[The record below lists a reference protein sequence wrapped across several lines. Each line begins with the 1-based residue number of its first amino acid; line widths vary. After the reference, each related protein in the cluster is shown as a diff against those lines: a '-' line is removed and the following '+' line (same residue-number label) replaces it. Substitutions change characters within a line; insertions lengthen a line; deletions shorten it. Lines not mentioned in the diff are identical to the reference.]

1 MSSAGE
7 VVAVGSPRFT
17 LHTLGWRAFQ
27 DLCAAVL
34 REVWGQSVQAFA
46 DSNDGGRD
54 GAFYGTWQPPTDP
67 SGVRDVPPGPFV
79 LQCKHT
85 KKADTTLAPSEL
97 EDEFDKV
104 SALVKRGVCGT
115 YVLLTNARVT
125 GTSEEEIRR
134 RLSACG
140 VAHPLVL
147 DGQWLSDMIATH
159 RRLRMFVPRVYG
171 LGDLSQIL
179 DERAYAQASVLMA
192 SAPEQVATFVVTGA
206 YRKAARAL
214 RDHGFVLLLGDPAVG
229 KSVIALMLAI
239 SAADNW
245 DCMAIKAR
253 TSEELVQRWNPH
265 EKDQFFWLDDAF
277 GAVRHEEHL
286 THAWARDLPH
296 VMSAVKNGAR
306 VVLTSRS
313 YIYNE
318 ARPLLKPYS
327 YPRLHEQQVT
337 VDVADLTREER
348 QQILYNHLSAGDQ
361 PQDVR
366 AQMKPHLEA
375 AADAA
380 PFRPEAARRLGL
392 QAFTSKLPL
401 TRQGITAFMAQSQQ
415 LLSDVYDQL
424 DTHAHAALALTY
436 ATARDETLPGLPNPI
451 TLDAGDRNIIDQ
463 AGSTQAGV
471 GKALTALTGTF
482 LRLNTSPDGQ
492 EYWAFHHPTLRE
504 GFAAW
509 LTTQPHLMPMVLVG
523 MTDQALLSRTDC
535 LSPRSGQHQGT
546 LLRIPPPL
554 YPDVARRVVALRQR
568 PREREEDWLQYHNRQ
583 RAVLVY
589 LWQNSSS
596 GFLRV
601 YVAADPHLYEALVQF
616 DAPTTYDLRPRVL
629 ARLHQAGL
637 LPEDL
642 RQQTIARMMELSV
655 TAPDADWVEAG
666 GGVGPWDVLLTNEE
680 REAMLE
686 HVRQQLVPDLDDRV
700 EDWVGE
706 FAGDEDDD
714 PVENAL
720 RLYEEAF
727 KERHDASTASK
738 IDWAIHNYQQMRQP
752 PEDDTS
758 DWTPSTPSLHERLS
772 HLRQRSGNQRSLFDD
787 VDQ

>member
-7 VVAVGSPRFT
+7 VVAAGSPRFT

-54 GAFYGTWQPPTDP
+54 GAFYGTWQPPTDL
-67 SGVRDVPPGPFV
+67 SGVRDVPPGSFV

-85 KKADTTLAPSEL
+85 KKADATLAPSEL

-104 SALVKRGVCGT
+104 NALVKRGVCGT

-134 RLSACG
+134 RLSVCG

-245 DCMAIKAR
+245 DCLAIKAR

-296 VMSAVKNGAR
+296 VMSSVKNGAR

-327 YPRLHEQQVT
+327 YPLLHEQQVT

-348 QQILYNHLSAGDQ
+348 QQILYNHLAAGDQ
-361 PQDVR
+361 PQDLR

-375 AADAA
+375 ASDAI

-392 QAFTSKLPL
+392 QAFTANLAM
-401 TRQGITAFMAQSQQ
+401 TQQGVTTFMAQSQQ
-415 LLSDVYDQL
+415 LLNDLYDQL
-424 DTHAHAALALTY
+424 DAHAHAALALAY
-436 ATARDETLPGLPNPI
+436 ATARDKALPGLPNPV
-451 TLDAGDRNIIDQ
+451 LFDASDRDILER
-463 AGSTQAGV
+463 AGSTPAGV
-471 GKALTALTGTF
+471 SKALAALAGTF
-482 LRLNTSPDGQ
+482 LRLNTSSNGQ
-492 EYWAFHHPTLRE
+492 EYWTFHHPTLRE
-504 GFAAW
+504 GFAGW
-509 LTTQPHLMPMVLVG
+509 LTTQPHLLPMVLIG
-523 MTDQALLSRTDC
+523 MSDQALLSRTDC
-535 LSPRSGQHQGT
+535 LSPSSTQRQGT
-546 LLRIPPPL
+546 LLRIPPSL
-554 YPDVARRVVALRQR
+554 YEEVAHRLAALRQQR
-568 PREREEDWLQYHNRQ
+568 RGPLEDWRQ
-583 RAVLVY
+583 FHERKWAVQTY
-589 LWQNSSS
+589 LAHDSSD
-596 GFLRV
+596 GFLCA
-601 YVAADPHLYEALVQF
+601 YVAADPQIYEELDQF
-616 DAPTTYDLRPRVL
+616 DSPASYDKLTIVL
-629 ARLHQAGL
+629 SRLHQAHL
-637 LPEDL
+637 LPEEF
-642 RQQTIARMMELSV
+642 RQRAIHRMKELAVSS
-655 TAPDADWVEAG
+655 PDASWIEDHDWHL
-666 GGVGPWDVLLTNEE
+666 LLTDTD
-680 REAMLE
+680 REAMFGNVL
-686 HVRQQLVPDLDDRV
+686 RKLVPHLQDRV
-700 EDWVGE
+700 EDWAAE
-706 FAGDEDDD
+706 FSGDGDDD

-720 RLYEEAF
+720 RLYEQAF
-727 KERHDASTASK
+727 HERQDTETALRF
-738 IDWAIHNYQQMRQP
+738 DWAIDSYQQIRP
-752 PEDDTS
+752 ASEDTANDWAPNTS
-758 DWTPSTPSLHERLS
+758 SLHERMS
-772 HLRQRSGNQRSLFDD
+772 QLRQRSGGRRSLFDD
-787 VDQ
+787 IDQ